1 MSSGIN
7 VHATCL
13 NWRDIYYIE
22 SLNRRILCT
31 RPNNMGT
38 FCKHNEKNL
47 AFKDSISRYFG
58 VCPKKQ
64 KHSYD

>member
-22 SLNRRILCT
+22 SLNRGILCT

-47 AFKDSISRYFG
+47 A
-58 VCPKKQ
+58 
-64 KHSYD
+64 